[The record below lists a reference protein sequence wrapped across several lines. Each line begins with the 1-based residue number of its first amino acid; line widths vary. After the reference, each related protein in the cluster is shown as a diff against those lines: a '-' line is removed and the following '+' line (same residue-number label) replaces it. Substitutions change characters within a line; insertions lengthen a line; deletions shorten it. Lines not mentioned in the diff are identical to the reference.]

1 MAQGMQRFDA
11 QALAYCL
18 MDNHYH
24 FVLHT
29 RQANLSWLMR
39 HVNGVY
45 TQVFNRRHGKVRHL
59 FQGRFKAILV
69 DRDAS
74 LLEVCRYVELR
85 QVRAGMVGE
94 PAAWPWSSYYA
105 HVGEVE
111 PPAWLDTD
119 GLHGFL
125 LWLIQPVPLWAAD
138 RSSTGRGRESSSH
151 PRSADPGYYRRGA
164 HTSHSWAPLSRQ
176 VC

>member
-1 MAQGMQRFDA
+1 MGCGMSTG
-11 QALAYCL
+11 C
-18 MDNHYH
+18 
-24 FVLHT
+24 T
-29 RQANLSWLMR
+29 RRYSTDGTARWGICSWGGSR
-39 HVNGVY
+39 P
-45 TQVFNRRHGKVRHL
+45 FWS
-59 FQGRFKAILV
+59 I
-69 DRDAS
+69 RDAS
-74 LLEVCRYVELR
+74 LLEVCRYVELSL
-85 QVRAGMVGE
+85 VRAGMVGE

-119 GLHGFL
+119 GLHGYL

-138 RSSTGRGRESSSH
+138 RSPTGRGRESSSH